1 MDKTTYISRKVM
13 DRYMDK
19 VTQRLE
25 RLWKR
30 IVRLETQN
38 KFLRS
43 DLQDLLGDKIPHHV
57 CQDKRCKLCWDEG
70 DYP

>member
-57 CQDKRCKLCWDEG
+57 C
-70 DYP
+70 